1 MRWLLRIFLMLL
13 VLAVVL
19 VAGLFLVPS
28 DQIARIAAAQFE
40 QATGRKL
47 TISGKISP
55 SLWPQIGARVEKI
68 SVANADWSKAG
79 PMLEADVLS
88 VGLDLSALIGGEIK
102 IRKVEVTAP
111 VIRLERATDGRVNW
125 DFTQSAGNAAPTQT
139 SSTATAQGGAGG
151 GLGTITLDKGT
162 IKGGTLTFTDH
173 ANGAAQTLTA
183 MDATVALP
191 SVGGPADVD
200 FAAIMNSAPVTA
212 TGRIES
218 LNTLLDG
225 GVVPVSLEVGVGKS
239 TVQFSGDAGISPPV
253 AKGHLVADLSDT
265 VAIASLA
272 GVTAPDLPEGF
283 GRNKTA
289 IEGDVTWTAD
299 RSFHL
304 RAGAI
309 TLDANTLSGDLDLTT
324 AGERPKLTAKLK
336 SDSLMTFPPGGA
348 GKAAPGA
355 ASGVAPT
362 AAVSG
367 WSAAPIDVSGLAAAD
382 AAITLNAASLKVGG
396 ITLGPL
402 QMTLS
407 NDRARAVVDIA
418 KLAAYGGSVT
428 GQFVVNGRGGL
439 SVGGD
444 LRASGLAMQPLLQDA
459 AGYDRLIGTGEL
471 SAKFLGAGNSLAAI
485 MSGLSGQ
492 GQFAFTDGALV
503 GLDLVGMLR
512 SLDVG
517 YVGAGQK
524 TIFDKITG
532 TYVIDGGVL
541 RNDDLA
547 LAGPLISATGRGSVG
562 IGTRTIDYKVVP
574 SALAKSDGSGG
585 VKVPLLIKGTWGDPK
600 FKLDLE
606 ALAKEKLG
614 LDEAALKAK
623 LAAERR
629 QAEDQAKAKAAEALG
644 VAPVQGESL
653 EDAAKRKLQEEA
665 LKGLGKLFGGN

>member
-1 MRWLLRIFLMLL
+1 
-13 VLAVVL
+13 
-19 VAGLFLVPS
+19 
-28 DQIARIAAAQFE
+28 
-40 QATGRKL
+40 
-47 TISGKISP
+47 
-55 SLWPQIGARVEKI
+55 
-68 SVANADWSKAG
+68 
-79 PMLEADVLS
+79 
-88 VGLDLSALIGGEIK
+88 
-102 IRKVEVTAP
+102 
-111 VIRLERATDGRVNW
+111 
-125 DFTQSAGNAAPTQT
+125 
-139 SSTATAQGGAGG
+139 
-151 GLGTITLDKGT
+151 
-162 IKGGTLTFTDH
+162 
-173 ANGAAQTLTA
+173 
-183 MDATVALP
+183 
-191 SVGGPADVD
+191 
-200 FAAIMNSAPVTA
+200 
-212 TGRIES
+212 
-218 LNTLLDG
+218 
-225 GVVPVSLEVGVGKS
+225 VS
-239 TVQFSGDAGISPPV
+239 
-253 AKGHLVADLSDT
+253 
-265 VAIASLA
+265 
-272 GVTAPDLPEGF
+272 APDLPEGF
-283 GRNKTA
+283 GRNKAA

-324 AGERPKLTAKLK
+324 TGERPKLTAKLK
-336 SDSLMTFPPGGA
+336 SDSLLIFPPGGV

-355 ASGVAPT
+355 ANGVAPT

-459 AGYDRLIGTGEL
+459 AGYGRLIGTGEL
-471 SAKFLGAGNSLAAI
+471 SAKFLGTGNSMAAI

-547 LAGPLISATGRGSVG
+547 LAGPLISATGQGSVG

-585 VKVPLLIKGTWGDPK
+585 VKVPLLIKGTWDDPK